1 MKAVAIALATTV
13 VLVVTTSVR
22 AQGNYRSSPL
32 GGRTAL
38 MGDTGVAFGRDG
50 AAPFTNPA
58 TIVRIHDRKIALS
71 VNLYS
76 LSQTSY
82 ASFYRPGPVDTTRFP
97 AISDTG
103 TEIGDTSLD
112 ALPSTTCFFFTL
124 GSIGQQEDD
133 GEDGPNEKATR
144 AGRQKAAI
152 CLANVERRDTILPS
166 LNHNA
171 GTGNGGLTVQG
182 GSATRNWHRWLFG
195 PTYAFNPTNDL
206 SIGVSL
212 SGAYTLSRFHDDN
225 STVTTGG
232 PTGPIASSFG
242 ESATGQS
249 LDLNATIGATYKLL
263 ERYTLGASI
272 EVPSVHITGRY
283 RANSHEQYQDG
294 SGPSSRV
301 SVARGDFNAPP
312 PVRLAAGIG
321 MKVSEA
327 LKIELDGFYYF
338 GRDEAIASQMHVEE
352 LGTSGATATNAPF
365 DVHYAVRSRGVAN
378 VAFGGEYFL
387 SPTFSVLGGAST
399 DLTSTAPLATTST
412 LGTFDRD
419 RLSRVSVSGGIGSYG
434 GGGELLIGTQLS
446 YGWGEALA
454 IDPYVVPNQYAAID
468 MRRYQVMLVLA
479 GATTLRAIKRAV
491 TQIVDPNAVPA
502 TPATAAPAPPAPL
515 APPAPEP
522 VSPAP

>member
-1 MKAVAIALATTV
+1 MKSVAIALATITA
-13 VLVVTTSVR
+13 LFFTTSAR

-50 AAPFTNPA
+50 AAPFTNPS

-82 ASFYRPGPVDTTRFP
+82 ANFYRPGPVDASRFP
-97 AISDTG
+97 TISGSG
-103 TEIGDTSLD
+103 TAVGDTSLD
-112 ALPSTTCFFFTL
+112 ALPSTTCFFFTV

-144 AGRQKAAI
+144 AGRQKAAF
-152 CLANVERRDTILPS
+152 CLANVERRDATLPS

-182 GSATRNWHRWLFG
+182 GSATRTWHRWLVG

-206 SIGVSL
+206 SLGASL
-212 SGAYTLSRFHDDN
+212 SAAYTLARFHDDN

-232 PTGPIASSFG
+232 PTGPIGSGFGMSS
-242 ESATGQS
+242 TGQS

-263 ERYTLGASI
+263 DRYTFAASI
-272 EVPSVHITGRY
+272 EVPSVHLTGRY
-283 RANSHEQYQDG
+283 RANSHEQYQDAA
-294 SGPSSRV
+294 GPSSRV
-301 SVARGDFNAPP
+301 SVARGDYSAPP

-327 LKIELDGFYYF
+327 LKFELDGFYYF
-338 GRDEAIASQMHVEE
+338 ARDEAIASQMHVEE
-352 LGTSGATATNAPF
+352 LGTNGATATNAPF
-365 DVHYAVRSRGVAN
+365 DVHYAVRSRAVAN
-378 VAFGGEYFL
+378 VAFGGELFVT
-387 SPTFSVLGGAST
+387 PTFSVLGGAST
-399 DLTSTAPLATTST
+399 DLTSTPPLATTNT

-434 GGGELLIGTQLS
+434 GAGELLIGTQLS
-446 YGWGEALA
+446 YGWGQALA
-454 IDPYVVPNQYAAID
+454 IDPYVIPNQYAAID
-468 MRRYQVMLVLA
+468 MRRYEVMIILA
-479 GATTLRAIKRAV
+479 GSTTLRAIKRAV
-491 TQIVDPNAVPA
+491 TQIVDP
-502 TPATAAPAPPAPL
+502 TAAPSTPAPAPAPL
-515 APPAPEP
+515 APPPPEP

>member
-1 MKAVAIALATTV
+1 MKATAIALATTGA
-13 VLVVTTSVR
+13 LLFATSAR
-22 AQGNYRSSPL
+22 AQGNYRSSPM

-82 ASFYRPGPVDTTRFP
+82 SNFYRPGPVDTTRFP
-97 AISDTG
+97 TISSNG
-103 TEIGDTSLD
+103 TAVGDTTLD
-112 ALPSTTCFFFTL
+112 ALPSTTCFFFTV
-124 GSIGQQEDD
+124 GSIGQQDDD
-133 GEDGPNEKATR
+133 GEDGPNEKETR
-144 AGRQKAAI
+144 AGRQKAAV
-152 CLANVERRDTILPS
+152 CLANVERRDSTLPS

-182 GSATRNWHRWLFG
+182 GSATRTWHRWLFG
-195 PTYAFNPTNDL
+195 PTYAFNPTNEL
-206 SIGVSL
+206 SIGASL
-212 SGAYTLSRFHDDN
+212 SAAYTLSRFHDDK

-249 LDLNATIGATYKLL
+249 LDLNATIGATYKIMD
-263 ERYTLGASI
+263 RYTLAASV

-283 RANSHEQYQDG
+283 RANSHEQYQDAG
-294 SGPSSRV
+294 GPSSRV
-301 SVARGDFNAPP
+301 SVARGDFKAPP

-321 MKVSEA
+321 MKVSEE
-327 LKIELDGFYYF
+327 LKVEIDGFYYF
-338 GRDEAIASQMHVEE
+338 AREEAIASQMHVEE

-365 DVHYAVRSRGVAN
+365 DTRYAVRSRGVAN
-378 VAFGGEYFL
+378 VAVGGEYFVT
-387 SPTFSVLGGAST
+387 PTFSVLGGAST
-399 DLTSTAPLATTST
+399 DLTSTPPLAATNT

-434 GGGELLIGTQLS
+434 GAGELLIGTQLS
-446 YGWGEALA
+446 YGWGQALA
-454 IDPYVVPNQYAAID
+454 IDPYVIPNQFAAVD
-468 MRRYQVMLVLA
+468 MRRYEVMVILA
-479 GATTLRAIKRAV
+479 GSTTLRAIKRAV
-491 TQIVDPNAVPA
+491 KQIVDPSAVPS
-502 TPATAAPAPPAPL
+502 TPAPSPPAPAPL